1 MDHISSRS
9 KPMPIVN
16 AVVTAAK
23 LTSATYRIVATTV
36 MGYYLVKGVVDY
48 EKQRRKESK
57 NVAATAYRNAT
68 SPNRVSPTP
77 SRDDSGGAPKVVVA
91 VRRRRVGPN
100 RGRGK

>member
-1 MDHISSRS
+1 
-9 KPMPIVN
+9 MPIVN

-57 NVAATAYRNAT
+57 NAALNTYAQAT
-68 SPNRVSPTP
+68 NRDPQRAQDRHS
-77 SRDDSGGAPKVVVA
+77 
-91 VRRRRVGPN
+91 RRRTR
-100 RGRGK
+100 

>member
-9 KPMPIVN
+9 QPMPIVN

-48 EKQRRKESK
+48 ERQRRKESK
-57 NVAATAYRNAT
+57 NAALNAYSQATDRSPRPRRERGSPPEVAEAMR
-68 SPNRVSPTP
+68 
-77 SRDDSGGAPKVVVA
+77 GG
-91 VRRRRVGPN
+91 RVGPN
-100 RGRGK
+100 RGR

>member
-1 MDHISSRS
+1 
-9 KPMPIVN
+9 MPIVD
-16 AVVTAAK
+16 AVVTTAK
-23 LTSATYRIVATTV
+23 LTSATYRIVTTAV

-57 NVAATAYRNAT
+57 NAAATAYHNAT
-68 SPNRVSPTP
+68 L

-100 RGRGK
+100 RGRGR

>member
-1 MDHISSRS
+1 
-9 KPMPIVN
+9 MPIVN

-57 NVAATAYRNAT
+57 NAALSAYAQAT
-68 SPNRVSPTP
+68 GRSPTRSFRP
-77 SRDDSGGAPKVVVA
+77 STKEARNDSAQRA
-91 VRRRRVGPN
+91 RSN
-100 RGRGK
+100 RQQC

>member
-1 MDHISSRS
+1 
-9 KPMPIVN
+9 MPIVN

-23 LTSATYRIVATTV
+23 LTSATYRIVATAV
-36 MGYYLVKGVVDY
+36 MGYYLVKGVIDH
-48 EKQRRKESK
+48 EKQRKESK

>member
-1 MDHISSRS
+1 
-9 KPMPIVN
+9 MPIVN

-57 NVAATAYRNAT
+57 NAALNAYSQAT
-68 SPNRVSPTP
+68 DR
-77 SRDDSGGAPKVVVA
+77 SRQS
-91 VRRRRVGPN
+91 RRRTG
-100 RGRGK
+100 

>member
-1 MDHISSRS
+1 MS
-9 KPMPIVN
+9 IVN

-57 NVAATAYRNAT
+57 NAALNAYLQAT
-68 SPNRVSPTP
+68 DRSPPEVDAAMR
-77 SRDDSGGAPKVVVA
+77 GG
-91 VRRRRVGPN
+91 RVGPQHEV
-100 RGRGK
+100 RIRR

>member
-1 MDHISSRS
+1 
-9 KPMPIVN
+9 MPIVN

-57 NVAATAYRNAT
+57 NAALNAYSQAT
-68 SPNRVSPTP
+68 DRGVQGRQS
-77 SRDDSGGAPKVVVA
+77 
-91 VRRRRVGPN
+91 RRRAG
-100 RGRGK
+100 

>member
-1 MDHISSRS
+1 MS
-9 KPMPIVN
+9 IVN

-57 NVAATAYRNAT
+57 NAAINAYLQAT
-68 SPNRVSPTP
+68 DRSPPE
-77 SRDDSGGAPKVVVA
+77 VA
-91 VRRRRVGPN
+91 VATRGGRVGPQHEV
-100 RGRGK
+100 RIRR

>member
-1 MDHISSRS
+1 MDHISSRN

-57 NVAATAYRNAT
+57 NAAAAAYREAIDHGQA
-68 SPNRVSPTP
+68 SNRRPRP
-77 SRDDSGGAPKVVVA
+77 
-91 VRRRRVGPN
+91 RRER
-100 RGRGK
+100 